1 MVWQKR
7 PILVQTFSSLHL
19 TLFINL
25 ARMLY
30 YIVIE
35 LYDMIELLG
44 KVSSHRCLPDSRPC
58 QNTCTGEIIFSLPNL
73 KQQFQMIIMLYETF
87 ANPKQHFHLKVNW
100 IITLVSITANVLWP
114 AASLLQQCPEK
125 KEWRWGE
132 TYRNMVA
139 LLGFDVT
146 SVKIFA

>member
-1 MVWQKR
+1 MVQQRR
-7 PILVQTFSSLHL
+7 PLLVQMFSSLHL

-87 ANPKQHFHLKVNW
+87 ANPKQQFHLKVN
-100 IITLVSITANVLWP
+100 
-114 AASLLQQCPEK
+114 
-125 KEWRWGE
+125 
-132 TYRNMVA
+132 
-139 LLGFDVT
+139 
-146 SVKIFA
+146 